1 MITSNYSD
9 LCKMS
14 TESSND
20 IELDLQNHQIKI
32 ELKILETENDTD
44 AKEDCKLLSISET
57 TENLRA

>member
-1 MITSNYSD
+1 
-9 LCKMS
+9 MS

-20 IELDLQNHQIKI
+20 IEPDLQNHQIKI